1 MYRPARG
8 RTFGPSAAIGYRA
21 CAVRKLVPTVGTGL
35 RPRAGSVLAV
45 LAWLVCAPPA
55 WAQATL
61 IDEFR
66 FGFVVHSIEPSNA
79 EDGVD
84 VNLEL
89 LLRRPA
95 ARYGDPF
102 LDFAL
107 RPRLHLGTSI
117 NTVGDTSQLYGGL
130 TWDVKLTQK
139 LSLELSFGGA
149 VHNGP
154 TGDHL
159 ADSYGCAPSFRE
171 SLSLGYALDD
181 RWTIYGTVAHMSNA
195 GLCDHNTGLSSAG
208 IRLGY
213 KLK

>member
-1 MYRPARG
+1 MQ
-8 RTFGPSAAIGYRA
+8 
-21 CAVRKLVPTVGTGL
+21 KLVRAVGTRL
-35 RPRAGSVLAV
+35 RPRVGSVVAA
-45 LAWLVCAPPA
+45 LAWLVCAPAA
-55 WAQATL
+55 WAQATP

-66 FGFVVHSIEPSNA
+66 FGVLMHSIEPGNT

-89 LLRRPA
+89 LLRRPT

-107 RPRLHLGTSI
+107 RPRLHLGAGI
-117 NTVGDTSQLYGGL
+117 NTVGEASQLYGGL

-139 LSLELSFGGA
+139 LTLELSFGGA

-154 TGDHL
+154 TGDDL
-159 ADSYGCAPSFRE
+159 ADSYGCAASFRE
-171 SLSLGYALDD
+171 SLSVGYALDE
-181 RWTIYGTVAHMSNA
+181 RWTVYGTVSHMSNA
-195 GLCDHNTGLSSAG
+195 GVCDHNSGLSSAG